1 MADGVN
7 GWDAGFWRF
16 VRYATVI
23 GAGAWFAFTIK
34 ADIARVEAKADSLT
48 LLATRIRAE
57 MFSKT
62 QGQRIMKESNEEHRR
77 LWKVIGRSDMH
88 HPIEL
93 E

>member
-7 GWDAGFWRF
+7 GWDVGFLRF

-23 GAGAWFAFTIK
+23 GAGAWFAFTLK

-48 LLATRIRAE
+48 LLATKIRAE
-57 MFSKT
+57 MFTKT
-62 QGQRIMKESNEEHRR
+62 QGQRVMKESNEEHRR
-77 LWKVIGRSDMH
+77 LWRAVGRPEMH